1 MTEATATEA
10 VATTEATPLFV
21 EVPAEHRGAPRGR
34 WGEIVTKL
42 QDPDA
47 TVFVPGREE
56 ANRAKGS
63 LTQSFRHR
71 GKSLKS
77 KTTTINGREGV
88 VFWAVDR

>member
-1 MTEATATEA
+1 MSPTATLEA
-10 VATTEATPLFV
+10 PDSLFV

-42 QDPDA
+42 LDPDA
-47 TVFVPGREE
+47 TVFVPGRDE

-71 GKSLKS
+71 NMRLKS
-77 KTTTINGREGV
+77 KTTTIDGKVGV
-88 VFWAVDR
+88 VFWAIPK